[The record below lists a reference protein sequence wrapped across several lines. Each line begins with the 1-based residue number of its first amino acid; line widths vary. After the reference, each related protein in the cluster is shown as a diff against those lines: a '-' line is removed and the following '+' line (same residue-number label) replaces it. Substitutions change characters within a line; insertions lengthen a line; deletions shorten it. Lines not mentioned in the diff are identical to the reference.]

1 MDLLSIDEV
10 IVNSNLTKVRPLEF
24 MRPHLNCVHILLNID
39 DNDFKTV
46 TIMKVCNG
54 Y

>member
-1 MDLLSIDEV
+1 MDLLSIDHC
-10 IVNSNLTKVRPLEF
+10 EF

-46 TIMKVCNG
+46 TIMKVYIG